1 MANPLDHRK
10 ACLEEE
16 MYTVLVN
23 VMNLIVKQYIY
34 NFEILFREMYHE
46 K

>member
-1 MANPLDHRK
+1 MAKPLDHRK

-16 MYTVLVN
+16 IYTGLVN

-34 NFEILFREMYHE
+34 NFEILFTESNH